1 MYRIREVDSHDD
13 EVSDSLTELH
23 QLIFC
28 DGTRVPDFEH
38 GHWWMAFRETKPIA
52 FAGVIPSTHVA
63 NAGYLCR
70 VGVAMPHCG
79 HGLQVRLTR
88 ALEARARRAGCTTI
102 VSDTTDNVFSANNFI
117 RQGYR
122 LFEPVS
128 PWAWHHTLYW
138 RKELAQFRAAS

>member
-1 MYRIREVDSHDD
+1 MYRIREVDTQDD
-13 EVSDSLTELH
+13 EVTDSLAELH
-23 QLIFC
+23 DVIFC
-28 DGTRVPDFEH
+28 DGTRAPDFEQ
-38 GHWWMAFRETKPIA
+38 GHWWIAFRGAAPIA

-70 VGVAMPHCG
+70 VGVVMPHCG

-88 ALEARARRAGCTTI
+88 ALEARARRTGWSTI
-102 VSDTTDNVFSANNFI
+102 VSDTTDNRISANNFI

-128 PWAWHHTLYW
+128 PWAWQHTLYW
-138 RKELAQFRAAS
+138 RKELVWKSPG

>member
-1 MYRIREVDSHDD
+1 MYRIREVEAQD
-13 EVSDSLTELH
+13 EAVADSLAELH

-28 DGTRVPDFEH
+28 DGTRVPDFEQ
-38 GHWWMAFRETKPIA
+38 GYWWIAFRGAKPIA
-52 FAGVIPSTHVA
+52 FAGVIPSTYVT

-70 VGVAMPHCG
+70 VGVVMPHCG

-88 ALEARARRAGCTTI
+88 ALEARARRAGWKAI
-102 VSDTTDNVFSANNFI
+102 VSDTTDNIFSANNFI

-128 PWAWHHTLYW
+128 PWAWQHTLYW
-138 RKELAQFRAAS
+138 RKELV